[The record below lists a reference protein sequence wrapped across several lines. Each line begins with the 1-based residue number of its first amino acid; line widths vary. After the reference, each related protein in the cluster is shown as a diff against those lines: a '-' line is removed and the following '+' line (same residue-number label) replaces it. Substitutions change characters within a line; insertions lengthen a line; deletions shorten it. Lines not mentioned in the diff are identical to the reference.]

1 VTQIVS
7 GKEAATQTPGSG
19 MSSAMTSRLKDPY
32 FWANWTV
39 VLALLVCV
47 IAFTALQPHNFMTTY
62 NVNTILTASA
72 VPAILTLG
80 QAFVVMT
87 AGIDLSLAALLTL
100 SAVSFGFGFAAGW
113 PLWLCMLA
121 AVAMGSFAGFING
134 TIIARFKIND
144 FIVTLGMLS
153 LASGVALIISDAK
166 PVQIISPF
174 LASLSI
180 NSIGIVP
187 ILMVIALVILI
198 IAQLVLT
205 QTRFGTYVLAT
216 GGDPDVARSMGIRTK
231 RVKIAVY
238 TIAGLMAGIAGILA
252 TARIGAAEP
261 AVNTSYLLNSVA
273 AVVLGGVSLFGGRG
287 NLVGPFIGA
296 ILLQMI
302 INGLTV
308 AGVPQYYQYTA
319 IGVIVIASAVLV
331 RNAK

>member
-1 VTQIVS
+1 
-7 GKEAATQTPGSG
+7 
-19 MSSAMTSRLKDPY
+19 
-32 FWANWTV
+32 
-39 VLALLVCV
+39 
-47 IAFTALQPHNFMTTY
+47 
-62 NVNTILTASA
+62 
-72 VPAILTLG
+72 
-80 QAFVVMT
+80 
-87 AGIDLSLAALLTL
+87 
-100 SAVSFGFGFAAGW
+100 
-113 PLWLCMLA
+113 MLA